1 MKNKRKGFSIVEVLV
16 GIALIA
22 IALIG
27 LAQLFTL
34 SVMNNLRANDLS
46 NATFLVQQEIDYLR
60 SLTGPEMSTFPSTA
74 RGEFNDEQLD
84 LNQDGT
90 IDYRRVTQVQAQA
103 AGTGYDVF
111 VLVFPPSQLGATR
124 SSLLLNP
131 DNFKVKAQI
140 HTVISR

>member
-27 LAQLFTL
+27 
-34 SVMNNLRANDLS
+34 
-46 NATFLVQQEIDYLR
+46 LVQQEIDYLR

>member
-1 MKNKRKGFSIVEVLV
+1 MNNKRKGFSMIEVLV

-74 RGEFNDEQLD
+74 RGESNDEQLD

-90 IDYRRVTQVQAQA
+90 IDYRRVTQVVAQ
-103 AGTGYDVF
+103 TNYHEIF
-111 VLVFPPSQLGATR
+111 VLVFPPSQIGTTR

-131 DNFKVKAQI
+131 DNYKVKAQI
-140 HTVISR
+140 HTIISR